1 MQDVVR
7 RNSAVEAPVVAGQG
21 GGRGEDGEERGVVR
35 RRTSWLLTLSGV
47 CFVFGG
53 LLAVQLHAIDNVRSN
68 RADTKR
74 NVVLAQEQASKLRG
88 QMMAEEKR
96 RTTSE
101 AQAKVLT
108 AKLATTGSLAQ
119 AEIKKLTAQI
129 KEMQALAGVTELRG
143 PGIRLTINDN
153 PQARQYTDPSGFG
166 PGMVH
171 DFDLQGI
178 VNELRVAK
186 AEAISIRG
194 ADGPRIRVTGFTPIR
209 CVGPVI
215 QINYEPVAT
224 PFVIE
229 AIGEQG
235 TLESALNLPDGIIDG
250 LRAPKNGLPALPIKI
265 ERRDELV
272 LPPGENMPRFRHAKV
287 S

>member
-1 MQDVVR
+1 V
-7 RNSAVEAPVVAGQG
+7 GT
-21 GGRGEDGEERGVVR
+21 RGEAEEVSGRGVVR

-53 LLAVQLHAIDNVRSN
+53 LLAVQLRAMQTVQLN
-68 RADTKR
+68 RAQVKQ
-74 NVVLAQEQASKLRG
+74 NIVLAQEQANRLRA
-88 QMMAEEKR
+88 QMKEGEEKR
-96 RTTSE
+96 AASE
-101 AQAKVLT
+101 AKVKALT
-108 AKLATTGSLAQ
+108 AELGETGSLSKTQIAG
-119 AEIKKLTAQI
+119 LTTQI
-129 KEMQALAGVTELRG
+129 KELSGLAGLTEVKG
-143 PGIRLTINDN
+143 PGVRLTIDDN
-153 PQARQYTDPSGFG
+153 AQARQFTDPSGFG

-186 AEAISIRG
+186 AEAIAIRG
-194 ADGPRIRVTGFTPIR
+194 AGGPLIRVTGFTPIR

-235 TLESALNLPDGIIDG
+235 TLESALNLPDGIVDG
-250 LRAPKNGLPALPIKI
+250 LRAPKNGMPALPIKI
-265 ERRDELV
+265 ERIDSMS
-272 LPPGENMPRFRHAKV
+272 LPAGENVPKFRKAKV
-287 S
+287 Q

>member
-1 MQDVVR
+1 MQSVVR
-7 RNSAVEAPVVAGQG
+7 QSPLGSPVPVPG
-21 GGRGEDGEERGVVR
+21 ERGVIR

-53 LLAVQLHAIDNVRSN
+53 LLAVQLRAMQSVRSN
-68 RADTKR
+68 RAEAKQ
-74 NVVLAQEQASKLRG
+74 NVILAQEQAAKLR
-88 QMMAEEKR
+88 AEMVAQEKKR
-96 RTTSE
+96 AASE
-101 AQAKVLT
+101 AQVKDLT
-108 AKLATTGSLAQ
+108 
-119 AEIKKLTAQI
+119 KKLFSTGTFSETQKSQISKLGAQI
-129 KEMQALAGVTELRG
+129 KELQGLAGLSEVRG
-143 PGIRLTINDN
+143 PGVRLTITDN
-153 PQARQYTDPSGFG
+153 AQARQFTDPSGFG

-194 ADGPRIRVTGFTPIR
+194 ANGPRLRVTGFTPIR

-215 QINYEPVAT
+215 QINYAAVAT

-235 TLESALNLPDGIIDG
+235 TLESALNLPDGIVDG

-265 ERRDELV
+265 ERVGELS
-272 LPPGENMPRFRHAKV
+272 LPAGENVPKFHVARIP
-287 S
+287 

>member
-1 MQDVVR
+1 MQEMMKRDSVG
-7 RNSAVEAPVVAGQG
+7 ATTVAAGAG
-21 GGRGEDGEERGVVR
+21 PERGVVR

-53 LLAVQLHAIDNVRSN
+53 LLAVQLRAMQTVRSTRDN
-68 RADTKR
+68 TKR
-74 NVVLAQEQASKLRG
+74 NVVLAEEQAKRLRA
-88 QMMAEEKR
+88 QMQAEEKKSAAR
-96 RTTSE
+96 E
-101 AQAKVLT
+101 AQVKVLT
-108 AKLATTGSLAQ
+108 AKLASTGSLSQAQ
-119 AEIKKLTAQI
+119 IGKLTAQI
-129 KEMQALAGVTELRG
+129 KEFQGLAGLTEVRG
-143 PGIRLTINDN
+143 PGVRLTITDN

-215 QINYEPVAT
+215 QINYEPVAV

-235 TLESALNLPDGIIDG
+235 TLEAALNLPDGIVDG
-250 LRAPKNGLPALPIKI
+250 LRAPKNGLPPLPIKI

-272 LPPGENMPRFRHAKV
+272 LPAGENVPRFRRAKIQ
-287 S
+287 

>member
-1 MQDVVR
+1 MQDIVKRDSVDATAVA
-7 RNSAVEAPVVAGQG
+7 NSGAGAN
-21 GGRGEDGEERGVVR
+21 RSEERGVVR

-53 LLAVQLHAIDNVRSN
+53 LMAVQLRAMQTVRSTHVE
-68 RADTKR
+68 TKR
-74 NVVLAQEQASKLRG
+74 NVVLAEVQAKKLRA
-88 QMMAEEKR
+88 QMQSEEKK
-96 RTTSE
+96 RTASE
-101 AQAKVLT
+101 AQVKALT
-108 AKLATTGSLAQ
+108 AKLASTGSLSTAQ
-119 AEIKKLTAQI
+119 IGKLTAQI
-129 KEMQALAGVTELRG
+129 KEFRGLAGLTEVRG
-143 PGIRLTINDN
+143 PGIRLTITDN
-153 PQARQYTDPSGFG
+153 AQARQFTDPSGFG

-215 QINYEPVAT
+215 QINYEPVAV

-272 LPPGENMPRFRHAKV
+272 LPAGENVPRFRRARV
-287 S
+287 Q

>member
-1 MQDVVR
+1 MQDVAR
-7 RNSAVEAPVVAGQG
+7 RNGGLDSPVGTRDGA
-21 GGRGEDGEERGVVR
+21 GEERGVVR

-53 LLAVQLHAIDNVRSN
+53 LLAVQLRAMQTVQLN
-68 RADTKR
+68 REQSKL
-74 NVVLAQEQASKLRG
+74 NIVLAQEQATKLRS
-88 QMMAEEKR
+88 QMEGEKSR
-96 RTTSE
+96 RAASE
-101 AQAKVLT
+101 IQVKELT
-108 AKLATTGSLAQ
+108 RKLSETGSLS
-119 AEIKKLTAQI
+119 KAQI
-129 KEMQALAGVTELRG
+129 GKLRSEFREVQGLAGLTEVQG
-143 PGIRLTINDN
+143 PGVRLTIDDN
-153 PQARQYTDPSGFG
+153 PQARQFTDPSGFG

-186 AEAISIRG
+186 AEAIAIRG
-194 ADGPRIRVTGFTPIR
+194 AGGPLIRVTGFTPIR

-235 TLESALNLPDGIIDG
+235 TLESALNLPDGIVDG
-250 LRAPKNGLPALPIKI
+250 LRAPKNGMPALPIKI
-265 ERRDELV
+265 ERIDAMA
-272 LPPGENMPRFRHAKV
+272 LPAGENVPKFRKAKV
-287 S
+287 Q

>member
-1 MQDVVR
+1 MQNIAR
-7 RNSAVEAPVVAGQG
+7 QG
-21 GGRGEDGEERGVVR
+21 SSPRGEMSSVVGEPGERGVVR

-53 LLAVQLHAIDNVRSN
+53 LLAVQLRAITAVRSS
-68 RADTKR
+68 REQVKR

-88 QMMAEEKR
+88 QMVAEEKKR
-96 RTTSE
+96 EASE
-101 AQAKVLT
+101 AQVQDLT
-108 AKLATTGSLAQ
+108 
-119 AEIKKLTAQI
+119 KKLFSTGTLSQTQKSQISKLDSQI
-129 KEMQALAGVTELRG
+129 KELQGLAGLTELRG
-143 PGIRLTINDN
+143 PGVRLTITDN

-171 DFDLQGI
+171 DFDLQQI

-194 ADGPRIRVTGFTPIR
+194 AGGPRIRVTGFTPIR

-224 PFVIE
+224 PFVLE

-235 TLESALNLPDGIIDG
+235 TLESALNLPDGVVDG
-250 LRAPKNGLPALPIKI
+250 LRAPKGGMPALPIKI
-265 ERRDELV
+265 ERINELN
-272 LPPGENMPRFRHAKV
+272 LPAGENVPKFRVAKV

>member
-1 MQDVVR
+1 MQNVVR
-7 RNSAVEAPVVAGQG
+7 RGPSLESSIVEDAGEQ
-21 GGRGEDGEERGVVR
+21 RGVVR
-35 RRTSWLLTLSGV
+35 RRTSWLLSLSGV

-53 LLAVQLHAIDNVRSN
+53 LLAVQLRAMQTVRSS
-68 RADTKR
+68 RVETKR
-74 NVVLAQEQASKLRG
+74 NVVLAQEQASKLRA
-88 QMMAEEKR
+88 QMLAEEKKR
-96 RTTSE
+96 AASE
-101 AQAKVLT
+101 AQVKALT
-108 AKLATTGSLAQ
+108 ARLFSTGSLSQ
-119 AEIKKLTAQI
+119 TQKTEISKLAAQI
-129 KEMQALAGVTELRG
+129 KETQGLAGLTEVRG
-143 PGIRLTINDN
+143 PGIRLTITDN
-153 PQARQYTDPSGFG
+153 AQARQFTDPSGFG

-224 PFVIE
+224 PFVLE

-265 ERRDELV
+265 ERVNELV
-272 LPPGENMPRFRHAKV
+272 LPAGENVPRFRKARV